1 MFCDS
6 ICIDSIAHLE
16 VHSVTLAVR
25 SVKIIHFID
34 VKKNTLFTRSD
45 GQKLE
50 QNLKKFR
57 AVNNVFTTGCPAQR

>member
-16 VHSVTLAVR
+16 VNLVILAVS
-25 SVKIIHFID
+25 SVNIIYFIL
-34 VKKNTLFTRSD
+34 VKNNTLLNLSD

-50 QNLKKFR
+50 QK
-57 AVNNVFTTGCPAQR
+57 TMPG